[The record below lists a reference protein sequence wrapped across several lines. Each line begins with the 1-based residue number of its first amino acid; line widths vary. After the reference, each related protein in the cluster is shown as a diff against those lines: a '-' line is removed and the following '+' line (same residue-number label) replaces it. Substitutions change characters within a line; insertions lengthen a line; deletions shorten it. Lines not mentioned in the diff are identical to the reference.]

1 MTKTDV
7 FPQTRYPLTRS
18 IAFFQDEWSKFA
30 HTLVDIKQN
39 KIDQEDWD
47 KIGSI
52 NPGMRQFSGMTEML
66 PLSPALFNQLL

>member
-7 FPQTRYPLTRS
+7 FPQTRYPLTR
-18 IAFFQDEWSKFA
+18 IAYFQDEWSKFA

-52 NPGMRQFSGMTEML
+52 NPGMRHFSGMTEML
-66 PLSPALFNQLL
+66 PLSPALFNQPL